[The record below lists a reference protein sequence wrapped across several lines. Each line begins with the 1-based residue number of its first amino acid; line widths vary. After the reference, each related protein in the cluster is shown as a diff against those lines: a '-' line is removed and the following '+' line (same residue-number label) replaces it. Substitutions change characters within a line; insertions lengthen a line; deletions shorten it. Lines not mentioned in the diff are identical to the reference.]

1 VPERL
6 DTLGMDAVTRALP
19 EQVADALRRFET
31 GIDGLPARREVDT
44 VLVLGLGGSGIAG
57 DVLAA
62 VAGPACPVPIV
73 VHKDYEVPGFINPR
87 TLVLAVSCSG
97 NTEET
102 LAVAGAAAS
111 RGARLVAVSQGGHL
125 RDLAARTG
133 APWLAVPADLA
144 MPRTAI
150 GALTVPLCCALEDAG
165 LWPEARTHV
174 AAAAAQL
181 ARRRDQL
188 EATGE
193 PYRTLARRIDGTFPL
208 VYGGGAVGAVAA
220 ARWKG
225 QVNEHA
231 KAPAFA
237 NRVPELCHNEAAGWG
252 QHGDVTRQVLTIV
265 RLRHDF
271 EHPQVAKRFALVD
284 ELVLEVV
291 ADLLEVRAEGEVPL
305 AQLLDLVL
313 VGDYTAL
320 ELAATAGVD
329 PGPIP
334 SLDWIKA
341 NL

>member
-1 VPERL
+1 
-6 DTLGMDAVTRALP
+6 M
-19 EQVADALRRFET
+19 
-31 GIDGLPARREVDT
+31 
-44 VLVLGLGGSGIAG
+44 GGSGISG

-62 VAGPACPVPIV
+62 VAGGECPVPIL
-73 VHKDYEVPGFINPR
+73 VHKDYEVPGFVGPR

-102 LAVAGAAAS
+102 VTVAEAAVAA
-111 RGARLVAVSQGGHL
+111 GARVVAVSQGGGL
-125 RDLAARTG
+125 RSLAERAG
-133 APWLAVPADLA
+133 APWLAVQPDLA

-150 GALTVPLCCALEDAG
+150 GALAVPLCAVLQDAG
-165 LWPEARTHV
+165 LWPDGRAHI

-181 ARRRDQL
+181 SRRRDAL
-188 EATGE
+188 EASGE
-193 PYRTLARRIDGTFPL
+193 PHRTLARRIDGTFPL
-208 VYGGGAVGAVAA
+208 FFGGGPLGAVAA

-237 NRVPELCHNEAAGWG
+237 NRIPELCHNEASGWG

-271 EHPQVAKRFALVD
+271 EHPQVAKRFGLVD

-291 ADLLEVRAEGEVPL
+291 ADLLEVRAEGDGPL
-305 AQLLDLVL
+305 AQLFDLVL
-313 VGDYTAL
+313 TADYTAL
-320 ELAATAGVD
+320 EMAANAGVD

-334 SLDWIKA
+334 SLDWIKSR
-341 NL
+341 L

>member
-1 VPERL
+1 VGERL
-6 DTLGMDAVTRALP
+6 DSLGMAAVTRDLP
-19 EQVADALRRFET
+19 EQVARALAALDG
-31 GIDGLPARREVDT
+31 GIDHLPGRDDVDA
-44 VLVLGLGGSGIAG
+44 VLVSGLGGSGISG

-62 VAGPACPVPIV
+62 VAGPSCPVPIV
-73 VHKDYEVPGFINPR
+73 VHKDYEVPGFVGPR

-102 LAVAGAAAS
+102 LTVAEGAVAA
-111 RGARLVAVSQGGHL
+111 GARLVAVSQGGML
-125 RDLAARTG
+125 RALAERVG
-133 APWLAVPADLA
+133 APWLAVQPDLA

-150 GALTVPLCCALEDAG
+150 GALAVPLCCVLEDAG
-165 LWPEARTHV
+165 LWPEGRAQVR
-174 AAAAAQL
+174 AAAAQL
-181 ARRRDQL
+181 ARRRDSL
-188 EATGE
+188 EAGGE
-193 PYRTLARRIDGTFPL
+193 PHRTLARRIDGTLPL
-208 VYGGGAVGAVAA
+208 FYGGGAVGAVAA

-237 NRVPELCHNEAAGWG
+237 NRIPELCHNEAAGWG

-271 EHPQVAKRFALVD
+271 EHPQVAKRFGLVD

-291 ADLLEVRAEGEVPL
+291 ADLLEVRAEGDGPL

-313 VGDYTAL
+313 VGDCTAL
-320 ELAATAGVD
+320 EMAANAGVD

-341 NL
+341 RL